1 MTSSTATPPGTVA
14 PGGPVRGRRRFRPT
28 FWGGLVTGAAVVF
41 MMGLGTWQVQRLFWK
56 QGILDHIQQ
65 QMAAAPTDL
74 PARIDDPK
82 AWDYRRVR
90 VTGHF
95 LNDHELY
102 LGARSLKGAP
112 GYDVVTPFVRA
123 DGGGV
128 VLVDRGWVPTQGKD
142 PSRRPEGQLEG
153 EVTVDGVARVPPPRG
168 WMQPDNLVNDNFWLW
183 YDLPAMAAKAGTD
196 LPAPVVVEAG
206 GAPNPGG
213 FPVGGQTRVTVPND
227 HLQYALTWYCLAVAL
242 AVIAYLRFSRVEA
255 DPDA

>member
-1 MTSSTATPPGTVA
+1 MTSSSTASPTGATP
-14 PGGPVRGRRRFRPT
+14 GPVAKGRRRFRPT
-28 FWGGLVTGAAVVF
+28 FWGGLVAGGAILF
-41 MMGLGTWQVQRLFWK
+41 MAGLGTWQVQRLFWK

-65 QMAAAPTDL
+65 QMAAAPAEL
-74 PARIDDPK
+74 PAKIDDPK

-90 VTGHF
+90 ITGHF
-95 LNDHELY
+95 LNNHELY

-142 PSRRPEGQLEG
+142 PARRPEGQLEG

-183 YDLPAMAAKAGTD
+183 YDLPAMAAKAGTEV
-196 LPAPVVVEAG
+196 PEPVVVEAG
-206 GAPNPGG
+206 ATSNPGG
-213 FPVGGQTRVTVPND
+213 FPVGGQTRVTIPND
-227 HLQYALTWYCLAVAL
+227 HLQYAITWYCLAVAL
-242 AVIAYLRFSRVEA
+242 AVIAYLRFSRVETET
-255 DPDA
+255 